1 MLKDIDLTN
10 KCGSCDHFKPI
21 EDTATGECLQYP
33 YDDSVVHDPKHP
45 HWIVQRSRIKCR
57 LYNAK
62 PQTNADRIR
71 AMTDEQ
77 LAAFV
82 YSATHINDRSFG
94 LSGIPCCSHN
104 RTLQWLKQPAEHLAL
119 ENDCIYGYRAEELA
133 LVAELLHRNLVSED
147 DLHRLFDSFSM
158 MYKIII
164 EQHQLEIKNAANS
177 VLVQSTYP
185 SPAEVAMMMFPDIE
199 VKEPEAKAITLRPWN
214 DLRKES
220 VKE

>member
-1 MLKDIDLTN
+1 MPEIKLQKRLPNLSPEEERIFTEAICEAYNRGKADAQKWIPVT
-10 KCGSCDHFKPI
+10 
-21 EDTATGECLQYP
+21 EC
-33 YDDSVVHDPKHP
+33 
-45 HWIVQRSRIKCR
+45 
-57 LYNAK
+57 
-62 PQTNADRIR
+62 
-71 AMTDEQ
+71 
-77 LAAFV
+77 
-82 YSATHINDRSFG
+82 
-94 LSGIPCCSHN
+94 
-104 RTLQWLKQPAEHLAL
+104 
-119 ENDCIYGYRAEELA
+119 ENYLYGYRAEELA

-185 SPAEVAMMMFPDIE
+185 SPAEVAMIMFPDVE